1 MSTDDRLSI
10 EDRVRIATRARA
22 SLVRDIRPLP
32 APGLSYLRHRRAP
45 RASRWLTWGVPLA
58 AAAAV
63 VAVALSLAAVRHDNT
78 MPVKP
83 AVPAGGPQGIPR
95 YFVAIKMAGIN
106 GSRALIVGDDQTGS
120 VIATVFAPRGV
131 IFGGPHFG
139 GVTDAGDDRTFVVTA
154 ENDHVYTFYLL
165 RIAPGSARPYRLT
178 RLPIAPV
185 FNISSAPVLSP
196 DGSKLA
202 VLATRLSIFSVK
214 SGKALRTWSGDTLH
228 ASNVSWEPDG
238 RRVVFYAW
246 NSGIRT
252 LDVTTHATDILAA
265 SRLLRA
271 IPPSDTCA
279 SAHLAPDGK
288 TVICVTE
295 WGVQSPRPGG
305 ATEAPVCASAN
316 GLRFL
321 AYSVRV
327 RQAARVLYWDED
339 HCHPAL
345 ADVLWMDASASRVIG
360 ALMFPTNSPDL
371 ELLTVGRLGLITQAG
386 GFQPI
391 KLPKAVTAQDYPYMA
406 F

>member
-78 MPVKP
+78 MPVRP
-83 AVPAGGPQGIPR
+83 ACPRRGSQGIPR
-95 YFVAIKMAGIN
+95 YFVAMKTAGIS
-106 GSRALIVGDDQTGS
+106 GSRALIVGDDQTGT
-120 VIATVFAPRGV
+120 VIATVPAPRGV

-185 FNISSAPVLSP
+185 FDISSAPVLSP

-265 SRLLRA
+265 SRAPARHPTIGHLRLGTSRTGRQDRHLRHRVGCAVPKAWRSNGSTSLRFREWAAVPRLL
-271 IPPSDTCA
+271 
-279 SAHLAPDGK
+279 G
-288 TVICVTE
+288 
-295 WGVQSPRPGG
+295 PRPPDRPC
-305 ATEAPVCASAN
+305 PV
-316 GLRFL
+316 
-321 AYSVRV
+321 
-327 RQAARVLYWDED
+327 
-339 HCHPAL
+339 
-345 ADVLWMDASASRVIG
+345 
-360 ALMFPTNSPDL
+360 
-371 ELLTVGRLGLITQAG
+371 LG
-386 GFQPI
+386 
-391 KLPKAVTAQDYPYMA
+391 
-406 F
+406 